1 MSRLLPVSLGVIGGL
16 AMLAIAIL
24 AHADDPAEL
33 RPVIEARY
41 PDVGWIDA
49 ITLRAFMG
57 RPPDGGLVL
66 LDSRSEAEFAVSH
79 LRGARRVDPDAT
91 DFASLEL
98 PPGALVIVYCSVGWR
113 SAAVADRLRRA
124 GVRALNLEG
133 GIFFWANQGLPVY
146 RGRRRVAEVHPF
158 DATWGRYLDR
168 GRRADL

>member
-1 MSRLLPVSLGVIGGL
+1 MSRLLPVALGVIGGL

-49 ITLRAFMG
+49 ATLASFLERA
-57 RPPDGGLVL
+57 PDGGIVL
-66 LDSRSEAEFAVSH
+66 LDSRTEAEFAVSH

-98 PPGALVIVYCSVGWR
+98 PPRALVIVYCSVGWR
-113 SAAVADRLRRA
+113 SAAVADRLRQTGART
-124 GVRALNLEG
+124 RNLAG
-133 GIFFWANQGLPVY
+133 GIFGWANEGRPVY
-146 RGRRRVAEVHPF
+146 RGRRRVEEVHPF